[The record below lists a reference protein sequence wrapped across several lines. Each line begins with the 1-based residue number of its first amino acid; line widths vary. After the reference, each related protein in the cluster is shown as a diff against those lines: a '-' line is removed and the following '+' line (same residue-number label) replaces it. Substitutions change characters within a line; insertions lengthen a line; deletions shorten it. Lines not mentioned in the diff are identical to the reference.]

1 MNWEIEIKAHISEPQ
16 QIEQKILQMG
26 GQLIRSYHKVDQY
39 FHMDVA
45 PGETQDF
52 RLRVD
57 GDKALVTFKDKKLKD
72 GLEMNR
78 EGEFSVSD
86 PELFEAFM
94 IRLGAH
100 RFIEKRKRGKAFKYK
115 ELLLEL
121 SEVRDLGW
129 FLEIEAVFHK
139 DYETHNP
146 KFIQATEQKLF
157 RVLSSLGI
165 SKDAIEPRTYTQ
177 MLREQGIR

>member
-1 MNWEIEIKAHISEPQ
+1 MNWEIEIKARISESHK
-16 QIEQKILQMG
+16 IEQRILQLG
-26 GQLIRSYHKVDQY
+26 GQLIRSYHKIDQY
-39 FHMDVA
+39 FHVSLEN
-45 PGETQDF
+45 GGIQDF

-57 GDKALVTFKDKKLKD
+57 GDKALVTFKDKQMKE

-86 PELFEAFM
+86 PELFKDFM
-94 IRLGAH
+94 IRVGATP
-100 RFIEKRKRGKAFKYK
+100 FIEKRKRGKAFKYK

-129 FLEIEAVFHK
+129 FIEIEAVFHK
-139 DYETHNP
+139 DYESQNP
-146 KFIQATEQKLF
+146 SFIQATEERIF
-157 RVLSSLGI
+157 RVLAALGI

-177 MLREQGIR
+177 MLKEHGVN